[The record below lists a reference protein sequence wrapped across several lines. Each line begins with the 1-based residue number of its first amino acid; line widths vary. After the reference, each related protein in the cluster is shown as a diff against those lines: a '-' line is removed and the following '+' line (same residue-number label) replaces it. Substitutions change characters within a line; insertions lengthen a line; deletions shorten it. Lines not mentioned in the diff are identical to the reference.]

1 MMEAA
6 VIGIRLSRDSAKAY
20 DDSQVWNLSVFCKY
34 FCRRNILV
42 THLCPQH
49 LLMNY
54 MAVVGIT
61 VDENVFIFLQSPFK
75 RASSDN
81 FLAEK
86 KFSLFNGEQ
95 TKEFKIFLKN
105 ASISFEIKG

>member
-20 DDSQVWNLSVFCKY
+20 DDSQVRNLSVFCKY

-86 KFSLFNGEQ
+86 NFLSSTVNKQKNLKFF
-95 TKEFKIFLKN
+95 
-105 ASISFEIKG
+105 

>member
-6 VIGIRLSRDSAKAY
+6 VIGIRLSRESAKAY

-81 FLAEK
+81 FWLK
-86 KFSLFNGEQ
+86 RNFLSSTVNKQKNLKFF
-95 TKEFKIFLKN
+95 
-105 ASISFEIKG
+105 